1 MMSDLFSTLTSFLF
15 EPFGRHFNILLLP
28 ADFQHTKGREGKG
41 SHMMREIPSHV
52 HKHKTGFSASLE
64 TKIFLSKTE
73 IKLFLWLQVFMWLK
87 E

>member
-15 EPFGRHFNILLLP
+15 EPFGRLLLLP